1 MALPMQWMWSVWL
14 WSNKSGMCQNGSCFL
29 HFSSFGSTVCGIAY
43 GAFSTRMDPNKKG
56 SFPGFEQ
63 VQKKMWKEEDAGKN
77 SWGWGRI
84 WSRPEH
90 VLSFPFLFFFF
101 FSIWLF
107 STPMELIANSVRFFF
122 VFLSNKIR
130 KCSVFVLIGTC

>member
-1 MALPMQWMWSVWL
+1 
-14 WSNKSGMCQNGSCFL
+14 
-29 HFSSFGSTVCGIAY
+29 
-43 GAFSTRMDPNKKG
+43 
-56 SFPGFEQ
+56 
-63 VQKKMWKEEDAGKN
+63 
-77 SWGWGRI
+77 
-84 WSRPEH
+84 
-90 VLSFPFLFFFF
+90 VLSFPFFFFFF